1 MRYKLRFDLFSYHQG
16 KIKLRQPEAK
26 WLGAEPHALFEY
38 PLHEVSEGPEDST
51 GLGLRMSSSG
61 LSYGER
67 PVKLPWVINLSAA
80 ERWTGD
86 VKPRGEGERPE
97 VLTGERIVNGKLSL
111 YQENGDMRDI
121 LEKQIMEC
129 G

>member
-1 MRYKLRFDLFSYHQG
+1 M
-16 KIKLRQPEAK
+16 
-26 WLGAEPHALFEY
+26 
-38 PLHEVSEGPEDST
+38 SEGPEDST

-67 PVKLPWVINLSAA
+67 PVKLPRLINLSAA

-97 VLTGERIVNGKLSL
+97 VLTGEHIVNGKLSL